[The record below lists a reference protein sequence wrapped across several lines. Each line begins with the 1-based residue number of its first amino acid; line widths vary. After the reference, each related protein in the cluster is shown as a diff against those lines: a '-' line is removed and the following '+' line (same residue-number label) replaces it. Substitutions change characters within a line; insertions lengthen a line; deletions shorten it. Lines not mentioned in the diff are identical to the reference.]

1 MIINPQAIID
11 QNIIVPAEGE
21 PEMILN
27 LEDPECQLQ
36 QNGIDL
42 RLSSACEIDG
52 LARFSLHKKSD
63 EKPRFWPMEPNKDG
77 FFSFAPKR
85 FYSVDFMEYIN
96 PIPVEMSASIIV
108 RSSINRYSGMITTG
122 WWDAGF
128 EGRLGAVFRP
138 DLFTEIQRG
147 VRMCQIIFFPSDS
160 ARLYQGQYLKQSS
173 HSNHGRDETESQLT
187 LPGIE

>member
-1 MIINPQAIID
+1 MIINPQEIID

-21 PEMILN
+21 PKMIIDPK
-27 LEDPECQLQ
+27 DPECQLQ

-52 LARFSLHKKSD
+52 TVRFSMHKKND

-77 FFSFAPKR
+77 FLSFSPKR

-96 PIPVEMSASIIV
+96 PIPAEMSASIVV

-128 EGRLGAVFRP
+128 EGRLGATYRP
-138 DLFTEIQRG
+138 TMYTEIQRG
-147 VRMCQIIFFPSDS
+147 VRMCQIIFYRSES
-160 ARLYQGQYLKQSS
+160 ARLYEGQYLKQGS
-173 HSNHGRDETESQLT
+173 HSNHGSVEAPEDKAR
-187 LPGIE
+187 

>member
-1 MIINPQAIID
+1 MIINPQLIID

-21 PEMILN
+21 PEMVVN

-42 RLSSACEIDG
+42 RLSSACEID
-52 LARFSLHKKSD
+52 AHVRFSLHKKSD
-63 EKPRFWPMEPNKDG
+63 EKPRFWPVKPDADD
-77 FFSFAPKR
+77 FYTFSAKR
-85 FYSVDFMEYIN
+85 FYSIDFMEYIN
-96 PIPVEMSASIIV
+96 PIPADMSATIVV

-138 DLFTEIQRG
+138 DLYTEIQRG

-173 HSNHGRDETESQLT
+173 HSNYGRDKEDPQLK
-187 LPGIE
+187 LPGME